1 MRELLI
7 DADIF
12 VYKATRLSEREI
24 NWEGDSWT
32 LHSDMAEV
40 KTIIDDQI
48 WKIIDKTKIGSVF
61 PKVTLCFSDRKN
73 YRKVVNPDYKSNRK
87 GGRKPMC
94 FSNAI
99 NYCKSEYSCVSYD
112 WLEADDVMGIRST
125 KPSKESTIIVSED
138 KDLLT
143 IPGLHWD
150 FKEEKIFKW
159 SEDQADYQFFYQIL
173 VGDTVDNYKG
183 CQGIGPISANKIL
196 RENIGSV
203 SDMWE
208 VVLEAFLKSGQGEKE
223 AIRNARMARIL
234 RHGEFDIDKN
244 IITLWTPEGKAETF
258 DASPAKEKVLIH
270 EPNLWRTP

>member
-32 LHSDMAEV
+32 LHSDMNEV

-48 WKIIDKTKIGSVF
+48 WKIIEKTKIGSVL

-73 YRKVVNPDYKSNRK
+73 FRKVVNPDYKSNRK

-99 NYCKSEYSCVSYD
+99 DYCKSEYNCVSYD
-112 WLEADDVMGIRST
+112 WLEADDVIGIKST
-125 KPSKESTIIVSED
+125 KPSKESTVIVSED

-143 IPGLHWD
+143 IPGLHWE
-150 FKEEKIFKW
+150 FKEEKIYKW
-159 SEDQADYQFFYQIL
+159 SESQADYQFFYQVL

-183 CQGIGPISANKIL
+183 CQGIGPISAEKI
-196 RENIGSV
+196 
-203 SDMWE
+203 
-208 VVLEAFLKSGQGEKE
+208 
-223 AIRNARMARIL
+223 
-234 RHGEFDIDKN
+234 
-244 IITLWTPEGKAETF
+244 
-258 DASPAKEKVLIH
+258 
-270 EPNLWRTP
+270 

>member
-12 VYKATRLSEREI
+12 VYKATRLSERET
-24 NWEGDSWT
+24 NWGGDSWT
-32 LHSDMAEV
+32 LHSDMGEV

-48 WKIIDKTKIGSVF
+48 WKVLDKTKIGSEV
-61 PKVTLCFSDRKN
+61 PIITLCFSDRKN
-73 YRKVVNPDYKSNRK
+73 FRKKINPDYKSNRK

-99 NYCKSEYSCVSYD
+99 EYCKSKYNCISYD
-112 WLEADDVMGIRST
+112 WLEADDVMGIKST
-125 KPSKESTIIVSED
+125 EASKESTIIVSED

-159 SEDQADYQFFYQIL
+159 SKDQADYQFFYQVL
-173 VGDTVDNYKG
+173 VGDAVDNYKG
-183 CQGIGPISANKIL
+183 CQGIGPISAEKIL

-208 VVLEAFLKSGQGEKE
+208 VVLEAFLKSGQGEEE
-223 AIRNARMARIL
+223 AIINARMARIL
-234 RHGEFDIDKN
+234 RAGEFNIDTSM
-244 IITLWTPEGKAETF
+244 ITLWTPEGKDDTF
-258 DASPAKEKVLIH
+258 DARPVKEKVVVN

>member
-48 WKIIDKTKIGSVF
+48 WKVIEKTKVGSVL

-94 FSNAI
+94 FSIAI
-99 NYCKSEYSCVSYD
+99 DYCKSEYNCVSYD
-112 WLEADDVMGIRST
+112 WLEADDVLGIMST
-125 KPSKESTIIVSED
+125 EPSKESTIIVSED

-159 SEDQADYQFFYQIL
+159 SKDQADYQFFYQVL

-183 CQGIGPISANKIL
+183 CQGIGPVSAEKIL

-223 AIRNARMARIL
+223 AIINARMARIL
-234 RHGEFDIDKN
+234 RAGEFDTDTN
-244 IITLWTPEGKAETF
+244 IITLWTPEGKPQTF
-258 DASPAKEKVLIH
+258 DASPIEEKVLVH

>member
-48 WKIIDKTKIGSVF
+48 WKVLDKTKIGAVL
-61 PKVTLCFSDRKN
+61 PIVTLCFSDKKN
-73 YRKVVNPDYKSNRK
+73 YRKKINPDYKSNRK

-99 NYCKSEYSCVSYD
+99 DYCKSEYNCVSYD
-112 WLEADDVMGIRST
+112 WLEADDVMGIMST
-125 KPSKESTIIVSED
+125 EPSKESTIIVSED

-159 SEDQADYQFFYQIL
+159 AKDQADYQFFYQVL

-183 CQGIGPISANKIL
+183 CQGIGPISAEKIL

-234 RHGEFDIDKN
+234 RAGEFDTDTN
-244 IITLWTPEGKAETF
+244 IITLWTPKGKAETF
-258 DASPAKEKVLIH
+258 DASPIKEKVVVH

>member
-48 WKIIDKTKIGSVF
+48 WKVLDKTKIGSVL
-61 PKVTLCFSDRKN
+61 PIVTLCFSDRKN

-99 NYCKSEYSCVSYD
+99 DYCKSEYNCVSYD

-125 KPSKESTIIVSED
+125 EPSKESTIIVSED

-159 SEDQADYQFFYQIL
+159 SEDQADYQFFYQVL

-183 CQGIGPISANKIL
+183 CQGIGPISAEKIL

-234 RHGEFDIDKN
+234 RSGEFNTDTN
-244 IITLWTPEGKAETF
+244 IITLWTPEGKTETF
-258 DASPAKEKVLIH
+258 DASPSEEKVLVK